1 MQKIPII
8 YHPQLSKFDFGRGH
22 PFRGERFGSFMK
34 LFHRL
39 GLDENP
45 LFEIIEPETA
55 QEKDLEIV
63 HACEYI
69 ERVKNL
75 EKHGGYLSMDTY
87 VTHGMVDAA
96 KLIVGAAL
104 TAGKLIMTDRYNIAI
119 TFGGFHHAGVAN
131 GEGFCV
137 FNDVAITAR
146 MLLSKY
152 PVERILIIDT
162 DAHQGNGTMDIFYD
176 DPSVL
181 FISIHQDPRTLYPG
195 RGFINEIG
203 IGAGKG
209 FTVNIPM
216 PMFAG
221 NKQYQCALNENFVPL
236 AKEYQP
242 DVIIQNGG
250 ADPHYADQLT
260 LLGLDLDGLNM
271 VGEIVRKTADGT
283 SKKLIDM
290 IVSGYSDLVHYG
302 WLAIIA
308 GVAGLPID
316 FTKIVNEPK
325 KRKHLG
331 IEINE
336 GPTESQ
342 TQKVV
347 EAVKKELKS
356 YWRCFQS

>member
-1 MQKIPII
+1 
-8 YHPQLSKFDFGRGH
+8 
-22 PFRGERFGSFMK
+22 
-34 LFHRL
+34 
-39 GLDENP
+39 
-45 LFEIIEPETA
+45 
-55 QEKDLEIV
+55 
-63 HACEYI
+63 
-69 ERVKNL
+69 
-75 EKHGGYLSMDTY
+75 
-87 VTHGMVDAA
+87 
-96 KLIVGAAL
+96 
-104 TAGKLIMTDRYNIAI
+104 
-119 TFGGFHHAGVAN
+119 
-131 GEGFCV
+131 

-176 DPSVL
+176 DPRVL

-221 NKQYQCALNENFVPL
+221 NKQYQCALNEIFVPL

-271 VGEIVRKTADGT
+271 VGKIVRKTADGT

-316 FTKIVNEPK
+316 FSKIVNEPE
-325 KRKHLG
+325 KRKHLE

-336 GPTESQ
+336 GSTESQ

-347 EAVKKELKS
+347 EAVKTELKS